1 MNIFG
6 FNLIIFISQYKMFN
20 KLPISLAAM
29 SLTAGLKVSLD
40 NSQLSIP
47 ACNTDKGCLTETAS
61 PWKL

>member
-1 MNIFG
+1 
-6 FNLIIFISQYKMFN
+6 MFK

-29 SLTAGLKVSLD
+29 TFTAGMKLSID

>member
-1 MNIFG
+1 
-6 FNLIIFISQYKMFN
+6 MFN